1 MITFDDSL
9 ATEPDNVSILEQDPR
24 EGDVFE
30 YPDKSGILIITDEN
44 TALIIGT
51 DGLVWL
57 DNTYH
62 ATVARKVDLKISVI
76 R

>member
-1 MITFDDSL
+1 MITFDDAPAL
-9 ATEPDNVSILEQDPR
+9 VDVSILEQGPM

-30 YPDKSGILIITDEN
+30 YPDKSGILIITDED
-44 TALIIGT
+44 TALVIGQA
-51 DGLVWL
+51 GSVWM
-57 DNTYH
+57 DNNYH